1 MASAWTS
8 WRRVVVR
15 LRAEPVVHFLLLGA
29 LLFAAHRW
37 LAGDPRS
44 IVVTPGLQ
52 RELARRFED
61 LRGRKPDASELSAE
75 LRQWERDEALYQ
87 EALRRRLDRDDPT
100 VRTVLV
106 DKMRAL
112 AAAEIRERAPS
123 DEELAAWLAAHRD
136 RYEAPLRYDFEYFE
150 FPKAEGDASG
160 ALERVERAIGDGAN
174 PTTVGRPLLGGN
186 LTVADMRGRIA
197 PELAA
202 RLPGLV
208 PGQWQNIETDRDL
221 LLARVKRTTGGLPN
235 PDVLRP
241 RLVAD
246 WTFATQRDAVE
257 RLLQQ
262 TIDRYSVET
271 RP

>member
-8 WRRVVVR
+8 WKRAVFR
-15 LRAEPVVHFLLLGA
+15 LRAEPVVHFLVLGA

-37 LAGDPRS
+37 LVDDPRS

-52 RELARRFED
+52 RELSRRFED
-61 LRGRKPDASELSAE
+61 VRGRKPDASELSAE

-100 VRTVLV
+100 VRTALV

-112 AAAEIRERAPS
+112 AGAEVRERAPS

-136 RYEAPLRYDFEYFE
+136 RYEAPLRYDFEYFQ
-150 FPKAEGDASG
+150 FPSAEADARG
-160 ALERVERAIGDGAN
+160 ELERIERALGDGAT
-174 PTTVGRPLLGGN
+174 PSALGRPLLGGN
-186 LTVADMRGRIA
+186 LTVADMQGRI
-197 PELAA
+197 PPQLAA
-202 RLPGLV
+202 RLPGLP
-208 PGQWQNIETDRDL
+208 PGQWQKIDTDSAS
-221 LLARVKRTTGGLPN
+221 LLARVKRISGGLPN

-246 WTFATQRDAVE
+246 WTEAARRDAVE

-262 TIDRYSVET
+262 TVDRYSVEN